1 MGFACVPKTCDTL
14 MSTLSDFWYAVRNSW
29 TVVQFCFML
38 EAWKDCTPIS
48 GHFLMKPEHYEMK
61 ITSVVTLTEQY
72 RWHKRLRAGLT
83 NLWHAYPKWRAERY
97 SCHPAFAVTP
107 IIFYSFCPTDV
118 SILWRIRTYVH
129 THTHIPRTHHVEQ
142 AWAECLN
149 MVNVCLRNPFHNES
163 LFGKSTLHILSKSK
177 LRVPAD
183 IRHKLNPKNLKLQP
197 IKACDEDTSARLG

>member
-1 MGFACVPKTCDTL
+1 MANYPQELAQDAVCQSHTGHMTGLWFLSTRPLRLNTNEWMNFIFILRKTLLNLMGFACVPKTCDTL
-14 MSTLSDFWYAVRNSW
+14 TSTLSDFWYAVRNSW

-129 THTHIPRTHHVEQ
+129 THTH
-142 AWAECLN
+142 
-149 MVNVCLRNPFHNES
+149 
-163 LFGKSTLHILSKSK
+163 
-177 LRVPAD
+177 
-183 IRHKLNPKNLKLQP
+183 
-197 IKACDEDTSARLG
+197 ARARRRSVYELTVKR